1 MYLLFQQRSVKRAA
15 WREAEVLVDDG
26 GGNVAIRLKGDQCL
40 QKSDKVSP
48 VAA

>member
-1 MYLLFQQRSVKRAA
+1 VKRAA